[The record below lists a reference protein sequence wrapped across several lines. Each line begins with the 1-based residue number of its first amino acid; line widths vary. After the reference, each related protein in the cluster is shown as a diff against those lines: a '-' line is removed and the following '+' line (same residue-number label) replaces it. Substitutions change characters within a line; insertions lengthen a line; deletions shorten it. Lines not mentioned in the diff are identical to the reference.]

1 MTGIRR
7 TAPAAGGKLMWAT
20 CLIAS
25 TVSPL
30 VAGGCQGQETSS
42 NAGPAGGAPSCAAQI
57 VTVEERTTH
66 PTIRIVGAVEPLRR
80 ASPAARV
87 MATATRADFREGDR
101 VSQGQVLVQLDT
113 RDLTT
118 TRRQARTARDSAQ
131 TALGLARAHVERMRA
146 LHASGDVPRPPLEQ
160 AEAALA
166 QAEAA
171 AASATAAVDTVDVN
185 LSYARVLAPFDGVVA
200 LRLVEVGNLVAPGQ
214 PVAVIEDDAR
224 LRVVAP
230 IGSELATR
238 VVPGRE
244 VNVEIADSRTSAIV
258 EGVVS
263 SGDVRAPGLRLQV
276 IIENAGRA
284 YRPGMVATVEL
295 PRNDEGSD
303 GSAMAH
309 VPRAALF
316 ERGQLTGVFVV
327 NEQSEA
333 RLRWVVIGEDRGD
346 MARVLSGLRAGERV
360 AVAPDGQC
368 LSDGRRV
375 TAVTR

>member
-1 MTGIRR
+1 MNALSRTVRR
-7 TAPAAGGKLMWAT
+7 GAWRGWAT
-20 CLIAS
+20 CLVAS
-25 TVSPL
+25 MVSSL
-30 VAGGCQGQETSS
+30 VAGGCRGRDESS
-42 NAGPAGGAPSCAAQI
+42 NTRPAGGAPPCTAQI
-57 VTVEERTTH
+57 VTVEEDASP

-101 VSQGQVLVQLDT
+101 VRQGQVLVQLDT

-118 TRRQARTARDSAQ
+118 AMRQARTARDSTQ
-131 TALGLARAHVERMRA
+131 TALGLARANVERMRA
-146 LHASGDVPRPPLEQ
+146 LHASGDVPRPQLEQ

-171 AASATAAVDTVDVN
+171 AASGSAAVDTVDVN

-214 PVAVIEDDAR
+214 PVAVIEDDTR

-230 IGSELATR
+230 IGTDLAR
-238 VVPGRE
+238 NVAPGRE
-244 VNVEIADSRTSAIV
+244 VTVEISEARTSGKV
-258 EGVVS
+258 ESVAS
-263 SGDVRAPGLRLQV
+263 SGDARAPGLRLQV
-276 IIENAGRA
+276 IVENADRA
-284 YRPGMVATVEL
+284 HRPGMVATVEL
-295 PRNDEGSD
+295 PRD
-303 GSAMAH
+303 GKESAAARI
-309 VPRAALF
+309 PRAAIF

-327 NEQSEA
+327 NDQSEA

-346 MARVLSGLRAGERV
+346 AVRVLSGLRVGEQV